1 MDKYERIG
9 ESVWN
14 TYKTMGILVAEGLL
28 GGKPVENPRIKHSPR
43 AIKANLQ
50 RKVTNLL
57 GTSRKKVAQGIA
69 KGHTDEVERN
79 AKGEG
84 QD

>member
-1 MDKYERIG
+1 MNKYERIG

-28 GGKPVENPRIKHSPR
+28 GGKPVENPGRKHSPR
-43 AIKANLQ
+43 AIKAKVQ
-50 RKVTNLL
+50 REVTKHLD
-57 GTSRKKVAQGIA
+57 TTRKKFK
-69 KGHTDEVERN
+69 KGFAAGLTGETEEA

-84 QD
+84 SA

>member
-9 ESVWN
+9 ESIWN

-43 AIKANLQ
+43 AIKA
-50 RKVTNLL
+50 KVERAVTKRL
-57 GTSRKKVAQGIA
+57 GMSREEVVKGIA
-69 KGHTDEVERN
+69 KGHTDEVEKN